1 MANAKQY
8 SDLEQAQTV
17 NNTDQFAVAQEGADE
32 LKTVTTEQVAERV
45 AGIVSTDQ
53 LQEFI
58 SDTALGK
65 QVLAQ
70 ALVNKGVDTSA
81 TDTLAQM
88 AAKIDPLD
96 VVGAQEYLCAP
107 FFTMDYN
114 ADVASPDTIG
124 QTYALNYKNLIIT
137 FNLTSKTITT
147 RKLEGSSTGWTV
159 LAQVSEPDLLG
170 SFALFTTNKDQSSV
184 AIATYASGTPMKV
197 IVYDVADDGAL
208 TKKGTVQTSYT
219 THNGTYGALYLT
231 PQADKIFINEGS
243 SSSSSINMYEVESGA
258 QESFSVSPN
267 TSSLFANG
275 TYFMMT
281 DENTLFSLGRAS
293 YDPQVYVG
301 TIDYDNKVISATTRN
316 KLIAGEHVNYGLL
329 PLPQHDAI
337 VVWQAL
343 DSDRRK
349 HNLNIIKMSTG
360 EDLGSAQT
368 FSVYL
373 GYGGNNSFSSLSFH
387 PYGNALCFRFAN
399 GKYTIFGGYTGGCEF
414 NPTTKELNLIGDT
427 TGNFAGFKFTT
438 SLVFNLTN
446 TNYNQTTTSA
456 TSTYLAD
463 DDRIISGYRG
473 TLGISTVWS
482 SPMQVYKKNGPAV
495 LGFVY
500 HRNSNE
506 FLLLPYNNKI
516 SMDEYTAGAYAIK
529 STEAVL
535 DITGE
540 GE

>member
-17 NNTDQFAVAQEGADE
+17 NNTDRFAVAQEGSDE

-96 VVGAQEYLCAP
+96 VAGAQEYLCAP
-107 FFTMDYN
+107 FFTIAYN
-114 ADVASPDTIG
+114 SDVASPDTVG

-147 RKLEGSSTGWTV
+147 RKLEGPSTGWTV
-159 LAQVSEPDLLG
+159 LAQVSDTDLLG
-170 SFALFTTNKDQSSV
+170 SFAMFTTNKDQSSV

-197 IVYDVADDGAL
+197 IVYDVTDDGAL

-231 PQADKIFINEGS
+231 PQADKIFIHEGS

-275 TYFMMT
+275 NFFTMP
-281 DENTLFSLGRAS
+281 DENTLVCLGRGS
-293 YDPQVYVG
+293 YQNQVYVG
-301 TIDYDNKVISATTRN
+301 TIDSSTKTISAVTRN
-316 KLIAGEHVNYGLL
+316 LITGDHASYGIL
-329 PLPQHDAI
+329 PLPQHDTI

-349 HNLNIIKMSTG
+349 HYLTILKLSTG
-360 EDLGSAQT
+360 EELGSAQT

-373 GYGGNNSFSSLSFH
+373 GHGGPNSYSSLSFYS
-387 PYGNALCFRFAN
+387 YGNALCFRFSN
-399 GKYTIFGGYTGGCEF
+399 GKYTIFGGYSGVCEF
-414 NPTTKELNLIGDT
+414 NPTTKELNFIGDT
-427 TGNFAGFKFTT
+427 TGNTEGFKFTNALAFDLT
-438 SLVFNLTN
+438 S
-446 TNYNQTTTSA
+446 TNYNLYVTSA
-456 TSTYLAD
+456 NSTYLAD
-463 DDRIISGYRG
+463 DDRIISGYKG
-473 TLGISTVWS
+473 YLTMATVWS
-482 SPMQVYKKNGPAV
+482 SPMQVYKKNAPAV

-500 HRNSNE
+500 RRNNKE
-506 FLLLPYNNKI
+506 FLLLPSNNKI
-516 SMDEYTAGAYAIK
+516 SMDEYAAGAYAIK